1 MVLDKHLFESL
12 YYDFCPRL
20 INYARRIVCDAK
32 LAEDFVQEAY
42 YRLWIKYSGD
52 DKKLSQWTSML
63 FSIVR
68 NQCMDHLRKTDGVLH
83 LPDDVNEMEALYQMD
98 FNGQNR
104 GMMKTVADELSEEI
118 VRIEESLSETTRTI
132 FHMSRIG
139 GMKNME
145 IAQSLNISVKTV
157 EKHITIAL
165 KAFRKQFEASG
176 FLQK

>member
-20 INYARRIVCDAK
+20 VNYAQRIVNDAR

-42 YRLWIKYSGD
+42 YRLWIKYTGE
-52 DKKLSQWTSML
+52 DKSLSQWTSML

-83 LPDDVNEMEALYQMD
+83 LTDDINTMEALYLLD
-98 FNGQNR
+98 FNSQNR

-118 VRIEESLSETTRTI
+118 ARIEESLSETTRMI

-139 GMKNME
+139 GMKNKE
-145 IAQSLNISVKTV
+145 IALNLNISVKTV